1 MKDNKTIAIV
11 IPSLQGNGAER
22 VMLNLA
28 TSLQQNGHNV
38 HIIIFK
44 EVIELKYDKNINIH
58 FFKKHYRWIPRGIR
72 GFILSSILDKF
83 IIQHCGNPDL
93 VLSNL
98 LPVDRILSYSRLNV
112 YMVIQ
117 NTMSKEITGLG
128 MSLPVMAKI
137 YTRKPT
143 VCCSKGVMKDLISLF
158 SEYKLKK
165 TCYIYSPI
173 DAIFIKNMGC
183 SLPLF
188 PFKNY
193 IIHVGK
199 FGDQKRHDI
208 LIKAYHKSGVNE
220 KLVLL
225 TKGSCAIKQKMKILV
240 KSLKIED
247 KVIFAGFKSNPYP
260 YVKHAKLM
268 VLSSAYEG
276 LPTVIL
282 ESLVLGTPVI
292 STDCESGPREILP
305 QKNLTPVGDIDAL
318 ANQIRGAMK
327 NIDNFKTD
335 IDEVFLLENTTNKY
349 LELAE

>member
-1 MKDNKTIAIV
+1 
-11 IPSLQGNGAER
+11 
-22 VMLNLA
+22 
-28 TSLQQNGHNV
+28 
-38 HIIIFK
+38 
-44 EVIELKYDKNINIH
+44 
-58 FFKKHYRWIPRGIR
+58 
-72 GFILSSILDKF
+72 
-83 IIQHCGNPDL
+83 
-93 VLSNL
+93 
-98 LPVDRILSYSRLNV
+98 
-112 YMVIQ
+112 MVIQ

-128 MSLPVMAKI
+128 RNLSVMAKI

-143 VCCSKGVMKDLISLF
+143 VCCSKGVMKDFVSLF
-158 SEYKLKK
+158 SEYNLKK

-183 SLPLF
+183 SLSSV

-199 FGDQKRHDI
+199 FSEQKRHDI
-208 LIKAYHKSGVNE
+208 LIKAYYKSGVSE

-225 TKGSCAIKQKMKILV
+225 TKGSITIEQKMKTLV

-268 VLSSAYEG
+268 ALSSAYEG

-318 ANQIRGAMK
+318 SKKIRDAMK
-327 NIDNFKTD
+327 NIDNFKTN
-335 IDEVFLLENTTNKY
+335 IDEVFLLERTTNKY
-349 LELAE
+349 LDLAE